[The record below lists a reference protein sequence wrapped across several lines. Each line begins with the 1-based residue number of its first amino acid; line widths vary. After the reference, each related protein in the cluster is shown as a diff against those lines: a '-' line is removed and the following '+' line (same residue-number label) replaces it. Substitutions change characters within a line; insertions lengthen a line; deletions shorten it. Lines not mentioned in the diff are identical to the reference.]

1 VTDKAKTQEAGR
13 SSTDEKRY
21 PDPYGLYRR
30 WFNASEDVGNEA
42 NEGTVSPEELATLW
56 KRWFEAVAEPQRG
69 VAEAKDGLLES
80 MAPLWTEMAEDISAK
95 MLSEET
101 LPEDPLRFFLR
112 WYNDTNERWSKA
124 ADELLREDETVE
136 SIGRSFET
144 YARSYKQFR
153 RVAEEGLKNLRVP
166 TRSDVARVAKLVVVV
181 ENKVDRIEE
190 AFEEFIYGG
199 SSPATAGAVGNLEE
213 RMARLED
220 KMDRILVALENLEGS
235 GGQDLPETSWG
246 STKEKVTDEVITP
259 IEGMSLGLI
268 EAGWY
273 AGAGGRGS
281 TEATKAKKE
290 D

>member
-13 SSTDEKRY
+13 SPTDEKRY
-21 PDPYGLYRR
+21 QDPYGLYRR

-42 NEGTVSPEELATLW
+42 NEGTVSPEELAKLW

-80 MAPLWTEMAEDISAK
+80 LTPLWTEMAEDISAE
-95 MLSEET
+95 MLSEEA

-136 SIGRSFET
+136 SIGRSFEA
-144 YARSYKQFR
+144 YARSYKQFS

-199 SSPATAGAVGNLEE
+199 SRPATAGAVGNLEE
-213 RMARLED
+213 RMDRLED
-220 KMDRILVALENLEGS
+220 KMDRILAALENLEGS

-259 IEGMSLGLI
+259 LEGMSLSLI

-273 AGAGGRGS
+273 AGAGGRGV

>member
-1 VTDKAKTQEAGR
+1 MTDKAKTQEAGG
-13 SSTDEKRY
+13 SPTDEKRY

-30 WFNASEDVGNEA
+30 WFNASGSVGNEA
-42 NEGTVSPEELATLW
+42 NEGTMSPEELGKLW
-56 KRWFEAVAEPQRG
+56 KRWFEAMAGPQRG
-69 VAEAKDGLLES
+69 VTEAKDGLLGS
-80 MAPLWTEMAEDISAK
+80 VAPLWAEMAEDISAE
-95 MLSEET
+95 MHSEEA

-144 YARSYKQFR
+144 YARSYKEFR

-166 TRSDVARVAKLVVVV
+166 TSSDVARVAKLVVVV

-190 AFEEFIYGG
+190 AFEEFIYGD
-199 SSPATAGAVGNLEE
+199 SRPATAGAVGNLEE
-213 RMARLED
+213 RMDRLEG
-220 KMDRILVALENLEGS
+220 KMDRILAALEHLEGA

-246 STKEKVTDEVITP
+246 STKEKVTDEVVTP

-268 EAGWY
+268 EAEY
-273 AGAGGRGS
+273 AGAGGRGF
-281 TEATKAKKE
+281 TEAPKAKKE